1 MKVNHNRFN
10 ALNNLQAMEQAA
22 RLAAQAKAEEAAK
35 ARAADATLKLQK
47 QREGHGAPLQPVG
60 EQGDGRSS
68 GRRPRGYRP
77 DGSVQE
83 EEPGREDGAGP
94 SHPGI
99 DLKA

>member
-1 MKVNHNRFN
+1 MKVNHNQFN

-35 ARAADATLKLQK
+35 ARAAAETLKLQK
-47 QREGHGAPLQPVG
+47 QAEEHGSPVKPVG
-60 EQGDGRSS
+60 EQGEGRQP
-68 GRRPRGYRP
+68 GRRSRGYRP

-83 EEPGREDGAGP
+83 EEPGREDGPGH